1 MKNLFSVLTPEQING
16 MSPEDRRTLAEL
28 DKKLFPNIDGEGG
41 GEEGLHNQEWVKNY
55 LAKKEA
61 QQKEE
66 EYWSNKLQESF
77 V

>member
-1 MKNLFSVLTPEQING
+1 MKNLFSVLSPEQING

-28 DKKLFPNIDGEGG
+28 DKKLFPNIDGE
-41 GEEGLHNQEWVKNY
+41 EGLHNQEWVKNY

-66 EYWSNKLQESF
+66 EFWSNKLQESF